1 MQEDYLW
8 WRDGVIYQIYPRSFA
23 DSNGDGF
30 GDLNGITEKLDY
42 IQSLGVDAIWLS
54 PIYPTPDADFGY
66 DVSNYV
72 DIDPRFGTLADFD
85 RFLEAAHQRGLR
97 IVLDLVLNH
106 TSEEHAWFQESKK
119 DKTNPKRD
127 WYLWRDPAPK
137 GGQPNNWASVFGGP
151 GWEFDRTTG
160 QYYFHMFYKEQPDV
174 NWHNPEVRQ
183 AMLDVFRFW
192 LERGVDGF
200 RLDVFNCYFKDEHFR
215 NNPTKPGIR
224 KFDRLEHI
232 HDIDQPDLLPLLEEI
247 RSILEEYPERYAIGE
262 TFEASAEK
270 AARYSTGKRLH
281 AAFNFDFIKLPWKP
295 GLFLKGIQRWEN
307 ALYPETWPTYVL
319 NNHDVK
325 RIATRIGKGEDDE
338 RLKVAAAFLL
348 TQRGTPYLYYGEE
361 IGMRDI
367 PVRKRSE
374 IKDPIGKRYFPFM
387 VGRDGC
393 RSPMQWD
400 NSIQAGFTNGEPWLP
415 VHKNSPQRNVEA
427 QEKDPQSLLHFYHDL
442 LKLRRETPALR
453 RGMTVMLTHDSR
465 AILGYLRQT
474 ADQTV
479 LVALNFR
486 KRHIPLVLGAELR
499 NANWK
504 VLLSS
509 KGPREADIND
519 GLLPLAP
526 NEVCILIRE

>member
-1 MQEDYLW
+1 MQEDFLW

-23 DSNGDGF
+23 DSNADGF

-42 IQSLGVDAIWLS
+42 IQSLGVDAVWLS

-66 DVSNYV
+66 DVSDYTN
-72 DIDPRFGTLADFD
+72 IDPRFGTLADFD
-85 RFLEAAHQRGLR
+85 HLLTSAHQRGLR

-106 TSEEHAWFQESKK
+106 TSDQHPWFLESRK

-127 WYLWRDPAPK
+127 WYLWRDPAPN
-137 GGQPNNWASVFGGP
+137 GGPPNNWVSTFGGP
-151 GWEFDRTTG
+151 GWELDKSTG

-174 NWHNPEVRQ
+174 NWRNPDLRQ
-183 AMLDVFRFW
+183 AMLNVFRFW

-200 RLDVFNCYFKDEHFR
+200 RLDVFNCYFKDAAFR
-215 NNPTKPGIR
+215 SNPRKAGIR
-224 KFDRLEHI
+224 PFDRLVHVYDNDRPEM
-232 HDIDQPDLLPLLEEI
+232 LPLLEEI
-247 RSILEEYPERYAIGE
+247 RGILDEYPDRYAIGE
-262 TFEASAEK
+262 TFLATAKSA
-270 AARYSTGKRLH
+270 AIYSQPGRLH
-281 AAFNFDFIKLPWKP
+281 AAFNFDFLKFPWRP
-295 GLFLKGIQRWEN
+295 RFYLDGVQRWEQ
-307 ALYPETWPTYVL
+307 ALHPDTWPTYVL

-348 TQRGTPYLYYGEE
+348 TQRGTPFLYYGEE

-367 PVRKRSE
+367 PVRRRSE
-374 IKDPIGKRYFPFM
+374 IKDPIGKRYWPIM

-400 NSIQAGFTNGEPWLP
+400 STPQAGFTSGTPWLP
-415 VHKNSPQRNVEA
+415 VHQNAAQRNVTA
-427 QEKDPQSLLHFYHDL
+427 QEADPNSLLHFYRQL

-453 RGMTVMLTHDSR
+453 SGMTVMLTQDSH
-465 AILGYLRQT
+465 AILSYLRQT

-486 KRHIPLVLGAELR
+486 KRHLPLVLGAELR
-499 NANWK
+499 RAKWK

-509 KGPREADIND
+509 EGPREADIYD

-526 NEVCILIRE
+526 NEVCILVRE

>member
-1 MQEDYLW
+1 MHDEYLW

-66 DVSNYV
+66 DVSDYTN
-72 DIDPRFGTLADFD
+72 IDPRFGSLEDFD
-85 RFLEAAHQRGLR
+85 RFLNAAHERNLR

-106 TSEEHAWFQESKK
+106 TSDQHPWFLESKK
-119 DKTNPKRD
+119 GKTNPKRD
-127 WYLWRDPAPK
+127 WYLWRDPAPN
-137 GGQPNNWASVFGGP
+137 GGPPNNWASIFGGP
-151 GWEFDRTTG
+151 GWELDKSTG

-174 NWHNPEVRQ
+174 NWRNPEVRQ

-200 RLDVFNCYFKDEHFR
+200 RLDVFNCYFKDVNFR
-215 NNPTKPGIR
+215 SNPTKAGIR
-224 KFDRLEHI
+224 RFDRLVHVYDNDRPEM
-232 HDIDQPDLLPLLEEI
+232 LPLLEEI
-247 RSILEEYPERYAIGE
+247 RAVLDEYPERYAIGE
-262 TFEASAEK
+262 TFLATPKSA
-270 AARYSTGKRLH
+270 ALYSEPGRLH
-281 AAFNFDFIKLPWKP
+281 AAFNFDFIKFPWRP
-295 GLFLKGIQRWEN
+295 RFYLKGVQRWEQS
-307 ALYPETWPTYVL
+307 LHPDTWPTYVL

-348 TQRGTPYLYYGEE
+348 TQRGAPYLYYGEE

-374 IKDPIGKRYFPFM
+374 IKDPIGKRYWPFM
-387 VGRDGC
+387 IGRDGC
-393 RSPMQWD
+393 RSPMQWED
-400 NSIQAGFTNGEPWLP
+400 DPQAGFTSGTPWLP
-415 VHKNSPQRNVEA
+415 VHENAGQRNVAAHEA
-427 QEKDPQSLLHFYHDL
+427 DPKSLLHFYRSL

-486 KRHIPLVLGAELR
+486 KRHLPLVLGGELR
-499 NANWK
+499 RAKWK

-509 KGPREADIND
+509 KGPRETDIQD

-526 NEVCILIRE
+526 NEVCILVRE

>member
-1 MQEDYLW
+1 MQKDYLW
-8 WRDGVIYQIYPRSFA
+8 WRDGAIYQIYPRSFS

-66 DVSNYV
+66 DVSDYTN
-72 DIDPRFGTLADFD
+72 IDPRFGTLQDFD
-85 RFLEAAHQRGLR
+85 RFLAAAHERCLR

-106 TSEEHAWFQESKK
+106 TSDQHPWFLESKK

-127 WYLWRDPAPK
+127 WYLWRDPAPN
-137 GGQPNNWASVFGGP
+137 GGAPNNWASVFGGP
-151 GWEFDRTTG
+151 GWELDKTTG

-174 NWHNPEVRQ
+174 NWRNPEVRQ

-200 RLDVFNCYFKDEHFR
+200 RLDVFNCYFKDEEFR
-215 NNPTKPGIR
+215 SNPVKAGLR
-224 KFDRLEHI
+224 RFDRLVHI
-232 HDIDQPDLLPLLEEI
+232 YDNDRPEMLPLLEEI
-247 RSILEEYPERYAIGE
+247 RSLLDEYPERYAIGE
-262 TFEASAEK
+262 TFLSTPK
-270 AARYSTGKRLH
+270 TAALYSETDRLH
-281 AAFNFDFIKLPWKP
+281 AAFNFDFIKFPWWP
-295 GLFLKGIQRWEN
+295 GSYLKGVQKWEQS
-307 ALYPETWPTYVL
+307 LHPETWPTYVL

-325 RIATRIGKGEDDE
+325 RIATRIGKGNDDE

-348 TQRGTPYLYYGEE
+348 TQRGTPFLYYGEE

-374 IKDPIGKRYFPFM
+374 IKDPIGKRYWPFM
-387 VGRDGC
+387 IGRDGC

-400 NSIQAGFTNGEPWLP
+400 GSAQAGFSTGQPWLP
-415 VHKNSPQRNVEA
+415 VHENAMQRSVAA
-427 QEKDPQSLLHFYHDL
+427 QENDPLSILHFYRDL

-453 RGMTVMLTHDSR
+453 RGMTIMLTQDSR

-499 NANWK
+499 RATWK

-509 KGPREADIND
+509 KGPRETDIHD

-526 NEVCILIRE
+526 NEVCILVKE

>member
-8 WRDGVIYQIYPRSFA
+8 WRDGAVYQIYPRSFA

-30 GDLNGITEKLDY
+30 GDLNGIAEKLDY

-66 DVSNYV
+66 DVSDYTN
-72 DIDPRFGTLADFD
+72 IDPRFGTLEDFD
-85 RFLEAAHQRGLR
+85 RFLAAAHQRNLR

-106 TSEEHAWFQESKK
+106 TSDQHPWFLESKK
-119 DKTNPKRD
+119 DKSNPKRD
-127 WYLWRDPAPK
+127 WYLWRDPAPN
-137 GGQPNNWASVFGGP
+137 GGPPNNWASIFGGP
-151 GWEFDRTTG
+151 GWELDKTTG
-160 QYYFHMFYKEQPDV
+160 QYYFHMFYKEQPDL
-174 NWHNPEVRQ
+174 NWRNPEVRQ
-183 AMLDVFRFW
+183 AILDVFRFW
-192 LERGVDGF
+192 LERGADGF
-200 RLDVFNCYFKDEHFR
+200 RLDVFNCYFKDEAFR
-215 NNPTKPGIR
+215 SNPVKAGIR
-224 KFDRLEHI
+224 RFDRLIHI
-232 HDIDQPDLLPLLEEI
+232 YDNDQPEMLPLLEEI
-247 RSILEEYPERYAIGE
+247 RGVLDEYSDRYAIGE
-262 TFEASAEK
+262 TFLATAKSA
-270 AARYSTGKRLH
+270 AMYSEPGRLH
-281 AAFNFDFIKLPWKP
+281 AAFNFDFLKFPWRP
-295 GLFLKGIQRWEN
+295 RFYLDGVQRWEQ
-307 ALYPETWPTYVL
+307 ALHPATWPTYVL

-338 RLKVAAAFLL
+338 RLKVAAGFLL
-348 TQRGTPYLYYGEE
+348 TQRGTPFLYYGEE

-374 IKDPIGKRYFPFM
+374 IKDPIGKRYWPFM

-400 NSIQAGFTNGEPWLP
+400 DTLHAGFTSGTPWLP
-415 VHKNSPQRNVEA
+415 VHQNAGQRNAAA
-427 QEKDPQSLLHFYHDL
+427 QEADPKSLLHFYRQL
-442 LKLRRETPALR
+442 LNLRRETPALR
-453 RGMTVMLTHDSR
+453 NGMTIMLTHDSR

-486 KRHIPLVLGAELR
+486 KRYLPLVLGAELR
-499 NANWK
+499 RASWK

-509 KGPREADIND
+509 KGPREADIHD

-526 NEVCILIRE
+526 NEVCILVRE